1 MKRTSNQLTTGLFRP
16 ATGLTPSTTGLT
28 PNPSP
33 RGEGSNMQCYYN
45 STTHGISPCANG
57 RDKNMQCYYNV
68 RDKLMQCSGNAF
80 HSPLPLER
88 GWG

>member
-1 MKRTSNQLTTGLFRP
+1 MKKTSNQLTTGLFRP

-28 PNPSP
+28 PSPSP

-68 RDKLMQCSGNAF
+68 RDKLMQCSGSAF

>member
-1 MKRTSNQLTTGLFRP
+1 MKRTSNQLTTDLFDP
-16 ATGLTPSTTGLT
+16 TTGLTPSTTGLT

-33 RGEGSNMQCYYN
+33 RGEGSGMQCYYN
-45 STTHGISPCANG
+45 STAHGISPCAN
-57 RDKNMQCYYNV
+57 V
-68 RDKLMQCSGNAF
+68 RDKIMQCSGNAF

>member
-45 STTHGISPCANG
+45 VS
-57 RDKNMQCYYNV
+57 DKI
-68 RDKLMQCSGNAF
+68 MQCSNNLLCG
-80 HSPLPLER
+80 
-88 GWG
+88 